1 MEFLGLKRAGRR
13 VWSVGGETAGT
24 GSDARVA
31 LGAMGRPFRVA
42 ARIFCIARAIW
53 PNPDVS

>member
-1 MEFLGLKRAGRR
+1 

-31 LGAMGRPFRVA
+31 LGAKGRPFRVA